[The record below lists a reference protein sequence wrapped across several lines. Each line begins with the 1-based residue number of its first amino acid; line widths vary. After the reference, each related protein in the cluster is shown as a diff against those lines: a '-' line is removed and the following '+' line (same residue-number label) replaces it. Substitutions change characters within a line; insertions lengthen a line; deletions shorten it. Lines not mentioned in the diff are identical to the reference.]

1 MIPEIDT
8 VEEFESI
15 HNPDQ
20 EGYGNRYKVFYGGR
34 GGRKSWEIARAFIL
48 EAVKKKTLILC
59 TREIQN
65 SINDSVLRLL
75 SAQIEM
81 LGLGFFFDVQKT
93 TIIAKNGS
101 EFVFKGLNGMTID
114 SIKSF
119 EGADFCWV
127 EEAHSVS
134 EKSWSILIPTIRKP
148 GSKIYI
154 SFNPDLPTDP
164 VYKRFV
170 LNTPPST
177 TLVHVNYTQNPDAPQ
192 ELLDE
197 AEYLRKVDY
206 EAYSHVYLG
215 NVRAHSDAQV
225 FAKKYV
231 VQPFELDESFGEP
244 LLGADWGFSVD
255 PTTLIKS
262 YIHNNTLYVRSE
274 AYKVNCEVDHT
285 PDLFKSVDQS
295 KDYSILADSARPEMI
310 SFLKRAGYKI
320 KAAEKWS
327 GCVEDRV
334 TYMRS
339 FEQIV
344 IHPDCKH
351 TAEEFRLYQYK
362 TDKRTDEVL
371 PKLDDKHNHCIDA
384 IGYSITPII
393 RKKQSN
399 WTIT

>member
-1 MIPEIDT
+1 M
-8 VEEFESI
+8 
-15 HNPDQ
+15 
-20 EGYGNRYKVFYGGR
+20 
-34 GGRKSWEIARAFIL
+34 
-48 EAVKKKTLILC
+48 
-59 TREIQN
+59 
-65 SINDSVLRLL
+65 
-75 SAQIEM
+75 
-81 LGLGFFFDVQKT
+81 
-93 TIIAKNGS
+93 
-101 EFVFKGLNGMTID
+101 
-114 SIKSF
+114 
-119 EGADFCWV
+119 
-127 EEAHSVS
+127 
-134 EKSWSILIPTIRKP
+134 
-148 GSKIYI
+148 
-154 SFNPDLPTDP
+154 
-164 VYKRFV
+164 
-170 LNTPPST
+170 
-177 TLVHVNYTQNPDAPQ
+177 
-192 ELLDE
+192 DE
-197 AEYLRKVDY
+197 
-206 EAYSHVYLG
+206 
-215 NVRAHSDAQV
+215 N
-225 FAKKYV
+225 
-231 VQPFELDESFGEP
+231 FGEP